1 MRGPRTTAA
10 RKAVTDRV
18 AKTEA
23 IMAAIVYGL
32 ERGSRTYQ
40 KVNDKAI
47 AIKVELQEAGFTI
60 VRKPIT
66 ATMTE
71 AEQTYYN
78 LNKDGAK

>member
-10 RKAVTDRV
+10 RQAVTDRV

-47 AIKVELQEAGFTI
+47 AIKVELQQAGFMI
-60 VRKPIT
+60 VRKPR
-66 ATMTE
+66 
-71 AEQTYYN
+71 
-78 LNKDGAK
+78 DGAQ